1 MRALVMDGF
10 GSPDQAKLGEL
21 PKPETLPDDLL
32 VRVTAAAVNPVDWKE
47 MAGYLAQVYGEY
59 GQWAPGFD
67 ACGIVEQ
74 VGSNVSGFA
83 KGDRVVLLADRREG
97 PQSGTLAEYVRVP
110 ARLAAKAPAKASDA
124 EVAAIPTAGITGY
137 QGLFRPDVGTLKAGE
152 SVLIL
157 GASGGIGSFS
167 IGYAHAAGARV
178 AAAARDVNLDY
189 VRSLGADLAIDYKNE
204 DVLAA
209 VKTWAPAGVDHVLD
223 AGTGGN
229 QSGILDM
236 IKDGGRLV
244 IVATY
249 VNDADIEKLTAEAG
263 KRGISVHY
271 LLLDLATLREDLD
284 ATAKLIDA
292 GKMKLPEV
300 TLYPL
305 ARGAEALVAQQ
316 TGGVRGKLVVTID

>member
-1 MRALVMDGF
+1 MRALVMSGF
-10 GSPDQAKLGEL
+10 GSPDQAKPGDL

-32 VRVTAAAVNPVDWKE
+32 VRVSAAAVNPVDWKE

-67 ACGIVEQ
+67 ACGIVED
-74 VGSNVSGFA
+74 VGGNVSGFA

-124 EVAAIPTAGITGY
+124 EVASIPTAGITGY
-137 QGLFRPDVGTLKAGE
+137 QGLFRPDVGAVKAGE

-167 IGYAHAAGARV
+167 VGYAHAAGARV
-178 AAAARDVNLDY
+178 AATARDVNLGY
-189 VRSLGADLAIDYKNE
+189 VRSLGADLAIDYRNE
-204 DVLAA
+204 DVAAA
-209 VKTWAPAGVDHVLD
+209 VRAWAPGGVDHLLD

-229 QSGILDM
+229 QPGIIDM
-236 IKDGGRLV
+236 IRDGGRLV

-249 VNDADIEKLTAEAG
+249 VNDADIEALTAEAA
-263 KRGISVHY
+263 KRGIAVHY
-271 LLLDLATLREDLD
+271 LILDLGTLRQDLD
-284 ATAKLIDA
+284 ATAKLIDE

-305 ARGAEALVAQQ
+305 ERAAEALAAQQ
-316 TGGVRGKLVVTID
+316 AGGVRGKLVVMID